1 MLLMRV
7 CDRASRYMPSPT
19 QRSVLAEK
27 AIESYWLRQP
37 SPRGGG
43 VFLVAL
49 KVDIVTAERLVY
61 SEEGV
66 ERLIVPGVEGELG
79 VLTLHAPL
87 LTMIQPGVLRIV
99 KGNDEVEMAIT
110 GGFIEVRQNRVT
122 ILADAA
128 ERAEEIDTVRAE
140 EARRRAQRQLEERE
154 ADMDRARAEASLA
167 RALVRLK
174 VAERRRRRRGGVAP
188 GPRGPRRDSL

>member
-1 MLLMRV
+1 M
-7 CDRASRYMPSPT
+7 
-19 QRSVLAEK
+19 
-27 AIESYWLRQP
+27 
-37 SPRGGG
+37 
-43 VFLVAL
+43 AL

-99 KGNDEVEMAIT
+99 KGGDEVEMAIT

-128 ERAEEIDTVRAE
+128 ERAEEIDAVRAE
-140 EARRRAQRQLEERE
+140 EARRRAQRRLEERISE
-154 ADMDRARAEASLA
+154 EDLARAEASLA
-167 RALVRLK
+167 RALARLK
-174 VAERRRRRRGGVAP
+174 VAERRRRRRGGVPP
-188 GPRGPRRDSL
+188 GPLGP